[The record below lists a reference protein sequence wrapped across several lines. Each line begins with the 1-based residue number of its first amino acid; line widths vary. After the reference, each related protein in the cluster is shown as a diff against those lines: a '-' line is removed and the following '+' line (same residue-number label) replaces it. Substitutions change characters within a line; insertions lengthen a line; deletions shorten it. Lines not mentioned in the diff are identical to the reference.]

1 MSMSKRDFVSL
12 ADAIR
17 QDLCGFRMVYDEN
30 TPDVSVAKVVDMLAR
45 FCKHQNYAFK
55 EDRWRSYLAG
65 ECGPSGGAIKQPK
78 PRRRIVCEDC
88 GGLEKT
94 HGANCATQASAKR

>member
-65 ECGPSGGAIKQPK
+65 ECGPNGGAVKK
-78 PRRRIVCEDC
+78 GR
-88 GGLEKT
+88 
-94 HGANCATQASAKR
+94 